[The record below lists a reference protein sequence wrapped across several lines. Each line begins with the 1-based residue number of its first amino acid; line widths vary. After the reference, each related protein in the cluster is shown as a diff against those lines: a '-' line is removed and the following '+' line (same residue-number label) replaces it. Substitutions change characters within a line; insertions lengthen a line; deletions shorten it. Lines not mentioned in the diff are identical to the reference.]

1 VFIFWYLSYHIIYI
15 YIDIHKDHLCM
26 LYVYIYV
33 YISCHIT
40 RSTAFRW
47 PCVFLMPGKLPMILD
62 ALVPVG
68 FCVLFCVKP
77 VNACFTGSRMKRTMS
92 PTRNLHFCGF
102 FTARNYLVSTQFHP
116 SCVHSSASSS
126 SKNLLGLGFFKVHR
140 QHHMNTYCRT
150 DACKVEC
157 PRSLHFKTMWAGKKS
172 FKDFQDRP
180 NVWVP
185 AMLETPGNNL
195 GPSQVKFFTW
205 WTTLH
210 AWQVHMN
217 VNTCPTPLPHKTPR
231 PSKGRG
237 PTIYL

>member
-1 VFIFWYLSYHIIYI
+1 MALFFSWEVADDIGCARASRVLCYFLCKACQRLIYRQRNSKN
-15 YIDIHKDHLCM
+15 YFDYTKL
-26 LYVYIYV
+26 
-33 YISCHIT
+33 
-40 RSTAFRW
+40 AFLW
-47 PCVFLMPGKLPMILD
+47 ILH
-62 ALVPVG
+62 
-68 FCVLFCVKP
+68 
-77 VNACFTGSRMKRTMS
+77 S
-92 PTRNLHFCGF
+92 
-102 FTARNYLVSTQFHP
+102 RNYLVSTLLQP

-126 SKNLLGLGFFKVHR
+126 SKHLLGCGFFKVDR

-150 DACKVEC
+150 DAYKVEC

-195 GPSQVKFFTW
+195 GPSDVKFFTW

-217 VNTCPTPLPHKTPR
+217 VNTYPTPPPTP
-231 PSKGRG
+231 
-237 PTIYL
+237 TQQNATAT

>member
-1 VFIFWYLSYHIIYI
+1 MPVLQAAEWKELCRLHETCIFVDSSQPATI
-15 YIDIHKDHLCM
+15 
-26 LYVYIYV
+26 
-33 YISCHIT
+33 
-40 RSTAFRW
+40 R
-47 PCVFLMPGKLPMILD
+47 
-62 ALVPVG
+62 LV
-68 FCVLFCVKP
+68 
-77 VNACFTGSRMKRTMS
+77 
-92 PTRNLHFCGF
+92 
-102 FTARNYLVSTQFHP
+102 FTAVRQVLP
-116 SCVHSSASSS
+116 RS

-150 DACKVEC
+150 DACKVEG

-217 VNTCPTPLPHKTPR
+217 VNTCPTPPPTKRHGHPR
-231 PSKGRG
+231 AVVQLYTCITSISSSIQELAEHAEALAEDLGLEEPQRTRLVAGAQAARLMAGTGLGKRPGSTE
-237 PTIYL
+237 P

>member
-1 VFIFWYLSYHIIYI
+1 MYI
-15 YIDIHKDHLCM
+15 YISY
-26 LYVYIYV
+26 LYVCIYICIICILYIYIYV

-62 ALVPVG
+62 VLVPVG

-77 VNACFTGSRMKRTMS
+77 VNACFTGSWMKRTMS